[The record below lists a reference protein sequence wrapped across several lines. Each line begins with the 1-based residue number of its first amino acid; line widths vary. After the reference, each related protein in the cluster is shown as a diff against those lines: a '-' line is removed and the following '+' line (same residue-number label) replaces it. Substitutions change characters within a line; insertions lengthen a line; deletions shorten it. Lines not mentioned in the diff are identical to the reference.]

1 MLISSPEAIIAGH
14 QIKMYLQASLL
25 SLAFFFGVGVVNQY
39 SLRMIKIL
47 NRKMFFV
54 TSLFLF
60 AAIPSA
66 IFAQTNNSTEDL
78 QARLSR
84 ARALAAA
91 HSLATAVSELD
102 GIRKETKDD
111 SLRDVASVML
121 MSIFLEEADYV
132 RAESLLEETY
142 KLRATQKEGSIQ
154 CYFALAGQ
162 AITGARAHLERYRS
176 YGINFAD
183 QQLPQE
189 AMGDLDRLRSLLER
203 VAAQAKEINVE
214 NEKSTDANALLEDV
228 ASLRSTLARD
238 DEERAKW
245 QQEFDGA
252 RQRLSASET
261 RMATMS
267 TKSNSS
273 NNASQGSANQNSTA
287 QLSSHVNA
295 PAPASN
301 TKTPSPVSE
310 EKSVSTKQNEAA
322 ASQTATEAKK
332 ESGTVDVGSLIPKAT
347 EKRSPSYPQMA
358 KSAGVIGVVKVFVVV
373 DENGAVAAVQS
384 TDGPVLL
391 RKAAE
396 DAARRW
402 KFSPTVVDG
411 QPVRVS
417 GYISFNFTN

>member
-1 MLISSPEAIIAGH
+1 
-14 QIKMYLQASLL
+14 
-25 SLAFFFGVGVVNQY
+25 
-39 SLRMIKIL
+39 MIKIL
-47 NRKMFFV
+47 SRKVFFASSV
-54 TSLFLF
+54 ILF

-78 QARLSR
+78 QTRLSR

-91 HSLATAVSELD
+91 HSLSSAVNELD
-102 GIRKETKDD
+102 GIRKEAKED

-121 MSIFLEEADYV
+121 MSIFLEEADYT

-162 AITGARAHLERYRS
+162 AITGARAHLDRYRS
-176 YGINFAD
+176 YGINLAD
-183 QQLPQE
+183 QQQLPQE
-189 AMGDLDRLRSLLER
+189 SIGDLDRLRSLLER

-228 ASLRSTLARD
+228 ARLRATLSRD
-238 DEERAKW
+238 TEERAKW

-252 RQRLSASET
+252 RQRLAASET
-261 RMATMS
+261 RIETVS
-267 TKSNSS
+267 TKSNRSGNS
-273 NNASQGSANQNSTA
+273 PQNNPASGS
-287 QLSSHVNA
+287 QLSSHVTNTTATQANA
-295 PAPASN
+295 KS
-301 TKTPSPVSE
+301 KSPSTTS
-310 EKSVSTKQNEAA
+310 EKSIASTPQGEAVKNQA
-322 ASQTATEAKK
+322 GNDSKK
-332 ESGTVDVGSLIPKAT
+332 ESGPVDVGSLFTKAT
-347 EKRSPSYPQMA
+347 ERRSPSYPQIA
-358 KSAGVIGVVKVFVVV
+358 KSAGIVGIVKVYVVV

-402 KFSPTVVDG
+402 KFNPTVVDG
-411 QPVRVS
+411 QPVRIS
-417 GYISFNFTN
+417 GYINFNFTN

>member
-1 MLISSPEAIIAGH
+1 
-14 QIKMYLQASLL
+14 
-25 SLAFFFGVGVVNQY
+25 
-39 SLRMIKIL
+39 MIKIL
-47 NRKMFFV
+47 SRKIFFAS
-54 TSLFLF
+54 SLILF
-60 AAIPSA
+60 AAIPPA
-66 IFAQTNNSTEDL
+66 IFAQTNSSTEDL

-91 HSLATAVSELD
+91 HSLSSAVNELD
-102 GIRKETKDD
+102 GIRKEAKED

-121 MSIFLEEADYV
+121 MSIFLEEADYT

-162 AITGARAHLERYRS
+162 AITGARAHLDRYRS
-176 YGINFAD
+176 YGINLAD

-189 AMGDLDRLRSLLER
+189 SIGDLDRLRSLLER

-228 ASLRSTLARD
+228 ARLRATLSRD
-238 DEERAKW
+238 TEERAKW

-252 RQRLSASET
+252 RQRLAASET
-261 RMATMS
+261 RIETVS
-267 TKSNSS
+267 TKGNRSGNSPQS
-273 NNASQGSANQNSTA
+273 SPASGS
-287 QLSSHVNA
+287 QLSSHVTNTTTTQANA
-295 PAPASN
+295 KSKPSSTAPDKSIAS
-301 TKTPSPVSE
+301 TP
-310 EKSVSTKQNEAA
+310 QGEAVKNQA
-322 ASQTATEAKK
+322 GNDSKK
-332 ESGTVDVGSLIPKAT
+332 ESGPVDVGSLFTKAT
-347 EKRSPSYPQMA
+347 ERRSPNYPQIA
-358 KSAGVIGVVKVFVVV
+358 KSAGIVGVVKVYVVV

-402 KFSPTVVDG
+402 KFNPTVVDG
-411 QPVRVS
+411 QPVRIS
-417 GYISFNFTN
+417 GYINFNFTN

>member
-1 MLISSPEAIIAGH
+1 M
-14 QIKMYLQASLL
+14 
-25 SLAFFFGVGVVNQY
+25 NQY
-39 SLRMIKIL
+39 RLRMSKSLHSKIFL
-47 NRKMFFV
+47 V
-54 TSLFLF
+54 SGLILFI
-60 AAIPSA
+60 IPSA
-66 IFAQTNNSTEDL
+66 IFAQTSSGSTEDL

-91 HSLATAVSELD
+91 HSLSSAVNELD
-102 GIRKETKDD
+102 GIRKEAKDD
-111 SLRDVASVML
+111 AMRDVASVML

-162 AITGARAHLERYRS
+162 AISGARAHLDRYRS
-176 YGINFAD
+176 YGINVAD

-189 AMGDLDRLRSLLER
+189 SIGDLDRLRSLLER
-203 VAAQAKEINVE
+203 VAAQAKEISVE
-214 NEKSTDANALLEDV
+214 NEKSTDANALLEDI
-228 ASLRSTLARD
+228 ARLRTTLARD

-252 RQRLSASET
+252 RQRLAASET
-261 RMATMS
+261 RIETVS
-267 TKSNSS
+267 TKGNRS
-273 NNASQGSANQNSTA
+273 NNIPQNTPAPGS
-287 QLSSHVNA
+287 QLSSHVTTSANA
-295 PAPASN
+295 AQANAKAKSPSNASEKPAIS
-301 TKTPSPVSE
+301 TPQAE
-310 EKSVSTKQNEAA
+310 TAKNEAG
-322 ASQTATEAKK
+322 EGAKK
-332 ESGTVDVGSLIPKAT
+332 ESEPVKEVGSLIYKAT
-347 EKRSPSYPQMA
+347 ERKSPSYPQIA
-358 KSAGVIGVVKVFVVV
+358 KNAGVVGVVKVYVVV

-402 KFSPTVVDG
+402 KFNPTVVDG

>member
-1 MLISSPEAIIAGH
+1 M
-14 QIKMYLQASLL
+14 
-25 SLAFFFGVGVVNQY
+25 NQD

-47 NRKMFFV
+47 SRKIFFAS
-54 TSLFLF
+54 SLILF
-60 AAIPSA
+60 AAIPPA
-66 IFAQTNNSTEDL
+66 IFAQTNSSTEDL

-91 HSLATAVSELD
+91 HSLSSAVNELD
-102 GIRKETKDD
+102 GIRKEAKED

-121 MSIFLEEADYV
+121 MSIFLEEADYT

-162 AITGARAHLERYRS
+162 AITGARAHLDRYRS
-176 YGINFAD
+176 YGINLAD

-189 AMGDLDRLRSLLER
+189 SIGDLDRLRSLLER

-228 ASLRSTLARD
+228 ARLRATLSRD
-238 DEERAKW
+238 TEERAKW

-252 RQRLSASET
+252 RQRLAASET
-261 RMATMS
+261 RIETVS
-267 TKSNSS
+267 TKGNRSGNSPQS
-273 NNASQGSANQNSTA
+273 SPASGS
-287 QLSSHVNA
+287 QLSSHVTNTTTTQANA
-295 PAPASN
+295 KSKPSSTAPDKSIAS
-301 TKTPSPVSE
+301 TP
-310 EKSVSTKQNEAA
+310 QGEAVKNQA
-322 ASQTATEAKK
+322 GNDSKK
-332 ESGTVDVGSLIPKAT
+332 ESGPVDVGSLFTKAT
-347 EKRSPSYPQMA
+347 ERRSPNYPQIA
-358 KSAGVIGVVKVFVVV
+358 KSAGIVGVVKVYVVV

-402 KFSPTVVDG
+402 KFNPTVVDG
-411 QPVRVS
+411 QPVRIS
-417 GYISFNFTN
+417 GYINFNFTN